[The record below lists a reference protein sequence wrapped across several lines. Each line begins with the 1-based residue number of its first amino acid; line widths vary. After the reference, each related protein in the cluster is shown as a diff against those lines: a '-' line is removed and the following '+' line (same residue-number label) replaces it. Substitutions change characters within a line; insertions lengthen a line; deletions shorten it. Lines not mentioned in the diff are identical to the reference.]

1 MGARFYTAREAARL
15 MGFPEHFRIPGH
27 PTKEFGQKHFD
38 AHEHFFQQIGNAVCP
53 PVVQAVAAR
62 IIDALGV
69 HNHARDRP
77 VASPVTPNLA

>member
-1 MGARFYTAREAARL
+1 MVVCKDDEDHKAIESRL
-15 MGFPEHFRIPGH
+15 DRMTVE
-27 PTKEFGQKHFD
+27 EFGQTHFD